1 MLTLLWIFIKRLA
14 CPNLPS
20 LPQQHCSLKVF
31 KISRSVLLVVCL
43 ARLKP
48 FGVSSLQQTV
58 FAGGYQTRRMGT
70 FTGTTEDV
78 SATSANPLLQTFSK
92 NFGIPPFADIDTSHY
107 TEAFQAAFVEHEAE
121 LKSIADNKE
130 EPSFENTLL
139 AFDRSGSLLT
149 KVGKVYYNLGSSLCP
164 PGQRNF
170 RGAAVAYGSTNLFYL
185 RRI

>member
-1 MLTLLWIFIKRLA
+1 MG
-14 CPNLPS
+14 
-20 LPQQHCSLKVF
+20 VF
-31 KISRSVLLVVCL
+31 
-43 ARLKP
+43 
-48 FGVSSLQQTV
+48 SS
-58 FAGGYQTRRMGT
+58 
-70 FTGTTEDV
+70 TTEDV

-107 TEAFQAAFVEHEAE
+107 TEAFEAAFVEHESE

-149 KVGKVYYNLGSSLCP
+149 KVGKVYYNLGSSMCP

-170 RGAAVAYGSTNLFYL
+170 RDAAITYTPPNLYCFYK
-185 RRI
+185 I